1 MSPARRRA
9 RAVLEELE
17 RLRHHDAL
25 EPSDDPV
32 KTRPLCVDEA
42 LGTRKLSAFGAL
54 NHLRLKACLSLL
66 SEAGR
71 DPDALAVRGRLHRLL
86 GETALARRDFR
97 RSLRAGRTARAC
109 GWLGE
114 TFVNDAPRTARPLL
128 AEASRLD
135 PAWAWP
141 HFWSALV
148 ELKALR
154 SREALSALDEFA
166 LRARAART
174 KRSAAQLPALARA
187 QAWLNLGDFPRAL
200 EEARAAVRLDPS
212 SPAGHQMACEASAK
226 SGLRARA
233 LSFFHAARN
242 LDAALDGACVLSR
255 LFAVD
260 VDWGESRRYLKALDA
275 GLRRFPNAAVLY
287 ASRADLER
295 SPELCR
301 YEAALADCR
310 KAVGL
315 DPGCAWMWASF
326 GRALGGFAD
335 GRAAIPALTRACEL
349 APRSGW
355 MRAWRG
361 ATYARLGEK
370 RRALRDFD
378 RAAALMPWYAQTYS
392 WRGALLNTL
401 GLHARARA
409 DLDLALRLNAG
420 HAFSLYERFK
430 ARLALKDYPGAVA
443 DVNAAFRRDPKYSWL
458 GGRPKDEAQRLLELE
473 ALDTAVSASPREP
486 WLRAWRG
493 FSRLQCG
500 DPRRAVSDLERA
512 VRLRPGSAL
521 IAAWLGLALR
531 AEGRVD
537 EAILR
542 LKKAAAIDPGL
553 WTPFQGLAEAYLQS
567 GELPLA
573 LKAVS
578 RAAELAPTTAALWAL
593 KAEIER
599 RLGLRDA
606 ALTDVDKALALH
618 RGFRAAKTLKRRIRP
633 AAAPGWRA

>member
-1 MSPARRRA
+1 MSPVSRRA
-9 RAVLEELE
+9 RAVSEELE
-17 RLRHHDAL
+17 RLRHHDVL
-25 EPSDDPV
+25 EPSDAPG

-54 NHLRLKACLSLL
+54 NHLRLTACLSLL
-66 SEAGR
+66 SDVGNDA
-71 DPDALAVRGRLHRLL
+71 DALAVRGRLHRLL
-86 GETALARRDFR
+86 GETARARRDFR
-97 RSLRAGRTARAC
+97 RSLRVGRTARAC

-114 TFVNDAPRTARPLL
+114 TFVNGAPRAAGLLL
-128 AEASRLD
+128 AEAARLD
-135 PAWAWP
+135 QAWAWP

-154 SREALSALDEFA
+154 SREALGALEEFR
-166 LRARAART
+166 LRGRAARPE
-174 KRSAAQLPALARA
+174 KEAALLPALARS
-187 QAWLNLGDFPRAL
+187 QARLNLEEFPRAL

-212 SPAGHQMACEASAK
+212 SPAGHQMACEVSAK
-226 SGLRARA
+226 SGARTQA
-233 LSFFHAARN
+233 LSFFQAARN
-242 LDAALDGACVLSR
+242 LDATLDGACVLRR
-255 LFAVD
+255 LFEVD
-260 VDWGESRRYLKALDA
+260 VDWGDSRRYLSALDA
-275 GLRRFPNAAVLY
+275 GIRRFPRAAVLY

-301 YEAALADCR
+301 YEQALADCR
-310 KAVGL
+310 KAVAL
-315 DPGCAWMWASF
+315 DPGCAWMRANL
-326 GRALGGFAD
+326 GRALGGSA
-335 GRAAIPALTRACEL
+335 GERAAISALTRACAL

-370 RRALRDFD
+370 SRALRDFD
-378 RAAALMPWYAQTYS
+378 RAAALMPWYAQTFS

-430 ARLALKDYPGAVA
+430 ARLALKDYLGAVS
-443 DVNAAFRRDPKYSWL
+443 DVNEAFRRDPKYSWL
-458 GGRPKDEAQRLLELE
+458 GGRPKNEAQRLLELNL
-473 ALDTAVSASPREP
+473 LDDAVSAHPRMP

-493 FSRLQCG
+493 FSRLQSG
-500 DPRRAVSDLERA
+500 EPRSAVLDLERA
-512 VRLRPGSAL
+512 VLLRPGSAL
-521 IAAWLGLALR
+521 IGSWLGLALS

-537 EAILR
+537 EAMLR
-542 LKKAAAIDPGL
+542 LRKAAALDPGL
-553 WTPFQGLAEAYLQS
+553 WTPFQGLAEAYLRG

-573 LKAVS
+573 LEAVS

-599 RLGLRDA
+599 RSGLRDA
-606 ALTDVDKALALH
+606 ALADVEKALALH
-618 RGFRAAKTLKRRIRP
+618 RGFGAAQALKSRIQLE
-633 AAAPGWRA
+633 AAAGRGA